1 MVLLSLPGEGG
12 PEWQATQRSKR
23 EAAERLRTL
32 IRNARVNTGCGGPQA
47 TPARTLLPAH
57 PSPEEVASG
66 YAIKTVAKGSP
77 MDEAGIR
84 GGTMLV
90 NLAGQAVPLGGDI
103 VLTVQGIPATAA
115 NLAKVRDELARMP
128 AGSPVKMTI
137 LRAGQV
143 LEVSGKLP

>member
-1 MVLLSLPGEGG
+1 
-12 PEWQATQRSKR
+12 
-23 EAAERLRTL
+23 
-32 IRNARVNTGCGGPQA
+32 
-47 TPARTLLPAH
+47 
-57 PSPEEVASG
+57 
-66 YAIKTVAKGSP
+66 